1 MYLILTERIMITD
14 IRKKMYRKEEAVA
27 GIMSVVIIEAGVEA
41 ETERIVAA
49 TIGVRVIC
57 LTGQAVVKEVTTTA
71 MIDEVV
77 MTIEGMEIVH
87 IAMTRIIIDV
97 DKKIEYY
104 IIVCIVVH
112 LVDKRI

>member
-1 MYLILTERIMITD
+1 MLPFNSSKRVLMVYLVII
-14 IRKKMYRKEEAVA
+14 RKEEAVA

-49 TIGVRVIC
+49 TIGVRVIY

-97 DKKIEYY
+97 DKIEYY